1 MKQTRLKLS
10 ALALILTAGGIG
22 FINRGH
28 AQQPPLQQGDKPVE
42 QTRKNIKVL
51 NGLPDSQL
59 IPVMQFISSSLGVD
73 CAYCHTPPQFEKDDK
88 PTKTIARQMIQ
99 MQLAIN
105 RDNKAIFGDTGAVT
119 CYTCH
124 RGQTEPQLM
133 PKLPH
138 MEQPSAGQSEAKPST
153 EPLPTVDQVLA
164 RYAQAMGGEA
174 AFKKLSS
181 RVMKG
186 MQTGADGNSVPF
198 ETYQV
203 APDKLY
209 TVLTSKQGPMMTGY
223 NGTIGWQ
230 KGPRGQRQMAGGQ
243 LEGMRQAADF
253 YSDFK
258 LKEIYPNLT
267 VAGREKIG
275 DRETV
280 VLVSKPSSSR
290 THKLY
295 FDAQTGLLVRIL
307 NILNT
312 IIAPVPSQLD
322 FEDYRDVDGVKLP
335 FIIRSSPVEAHD
347 AWTRKFTEIKHNV
360 TVDDAK
366 FNPPPAPAPV
376 AAPK

>member
-1 MKQTRLKLS
+1 MKQTWLKLS
-10 ALALILTAGGIG
+10 ALALFLAAGGLG
-22 FINRGH
+22 FIDRGH
-28 AQQPPLQQGDKPVE
+28 AQQQQQGDKPVE

-138 MEQPSAGQSEAKPST
+138 MEQSNAGQSEAKPST
-153 EPLPTVDQVLA
+153 EPLPTVDQVLD

-174 AFKKLSS
+174 ALKKLKS

-186 MQTGADGNSVPF
+186 MQTGADGNSLPF

-230 KGPRGQRQMAGGQ
+230 KGPRGQRQMSGAQ

-267 VAGREKIG
+267 VAGREKVG
-275 DRETV
+275 DREAI
-280 VLVSKPSSSR
+280 VLVSKPSVSR

-295 FDAQTGLLVRIL
+295 FDSQTGLLVRIL

-312 IIAPVPSQLD
+312 MIAPIPSQLD

-347 AWTRKFTEIKHNV
+347 AWTRKFTEIKHNL

-366 FNPPPAPAPV
+366 FNPPPAPAPA